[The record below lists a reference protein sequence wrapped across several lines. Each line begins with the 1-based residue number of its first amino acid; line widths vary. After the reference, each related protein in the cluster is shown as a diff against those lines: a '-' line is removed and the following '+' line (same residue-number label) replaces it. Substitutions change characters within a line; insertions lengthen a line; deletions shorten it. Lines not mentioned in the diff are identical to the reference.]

1 MTNPSVSSA
10 SNKKRFGELL
20 VEAGLLK
27 EEDVPRVLQEQ
38 RTKRGERFGET
49 VVRLGL
55 ASEVEIARALSDQ
68 LGIPFIDLTAMSIS
82 QAALQEVPE
91 RLAKKHQILPVA
103 VLQKELHLAMADP
116 LKFEALQ
123 DVRFTSN
130 CTIVPLLATVT
141 DIKKGI
147 QHHYSREKG
156 DTIDDLVKDMAGDL
170 PIELMQDHAE
180 FEGKEADDRRR
191 SESAPIVRVVNLI
204 VSQAVETGA
213 SDIHIEPG
221 KSNLLIRN
229 RVDGLLR
236 QSLEAPKWVQ
246 GPVISRIKVMSR
258 MDIAEKRL
266 PQDGRV
272 AIKVGQKMYDLRVS
286 TVPGSHGEKVVI
298 RVLDSSKVTASL
310 ESMGLEPSEFQQMQ
324 ALITRPQGIVLVTGP
339 TGAGKTST
347 LYGMLNSLHSVER
360 NITTI
365 EDPIEYELA
374 GINQTAVQEKIGLTF
389 GAMLRALLRQD
400 PDVIMLGEMRDAETT
415 NIALQ
420 ASITGHLVL
429 STMHTGNAVATVT
442 RLRNIGVPSYV
453 IASAVNGILAQ
464 RLVRSICQHCRKP
477 SAPTE
482 ADVARLGSLTNMAK
496 LESFV
501 GSGCV
506 MCNGSGYKGRTAVF
520 EILTFS
526 PAIRALVSADASE
539 LEIRRE
545 ALAEG
550 MHTLL
555 TAALAKVRAGK
566 TTLSE
571 LFRVIELDEVDQGSA
586 DECPSC
592 GSVTEPEFVAC
603 PVCAC
608 RLAPACPSCDRKVLE
623 HWKACP
629 YCCTRLDGPA
639 PKAGRAEMTV
649 VASDGRTK
657 AVRKPG
663 PALAAAN

>member
-1 MTNPSVSSA
+1 VD
-10 SNKKRFGELL
+10 
-20 VEAGLLK
+20 AGLLK
-27 EEDVPRVLQEQ
+27 EEDLPRVVQEQ
-38 RTKRGERFGET
+38 KSKRGERFGEA

-68 LGIPFIDLTAMSIS
+68 LGIAFIDLSAMSIS
-82 QAALQEVPE
+82 QQALQEVPE

-147 QHHYSREKG
+147 QHHYSKEKG
-156 DTIDDLVKDMAGDL
+156 ETIDTLVKDMAGDL
-170 PIELMQDHAE
+170 PLE
-180 FEGKEADDRRR
+180 FLENHDGDGNVADDKRRA
-191 SESAPIVRVVNLI
+191 ESAPIVRMVNLI
-204 VSQAVETGA
+204 VAQAVDTGA

-221 KSNLLIRN
+221 KTHLIVRN

-236 QSLEAPKWVQ
+236 HSLEAPRWVQ
-246 GPVISRIKVMSR
+246 GPVISRIKVMAKL
-258 MDIAEKRL
+258 DIAERRL

-272 AIKVGQKMYDLRVS
+272 AVKVGSKSLDLRVS
-286 TVPGSHGEKVVI
+286 TVPGKFGEKVVI
-298 RVLDSSKVTASL
+298 RILDSSKVTGSL
-310 ESMGLEPSEFQQMQ
+310 ATMGLEPEELEIIEG
-324 ALITRPQGIVLVTGP
+324 LINRPQGIVLVTGP

-347 LYGMLNSLHSVER
+347 LYGMLATLHSVER

-365 EDPIEYELA
+365 EDPIEYDLP
-374 GINQTAVQEKIGLTF
+374 GINQTATQEKIGLSF
-389 GAMLRALLRQD
+389 GTMLRALLRQD

-453 IASAVNGILAQ
+453 IASAVNGIMAQ
-464 RLVRSICQHCRKP
+464 RLVRAICQHCKKP
-477 SAPTE
+477 SAPSDS
-482 ADVARLGSLTNMAK
+482 DVARLGSLTNVAR
-496 LESFV
+496 LEGYV
-501 GSGCV
+501 GTGCV
-506 MCNGSGYKGRTAVF
+506 MCNGSGYKGRTGVY

-526 PAIRALVSADASE
+526 PSIRELVTQDAPE
-539 LEIRRE
+539 LQIRRE

-550 MHTLL
+550 MNTLL
-555 TAALAKVRAGK
+555 MATLKKVRAGK

-571 LFRVIELDEVDQGSA
+571 LFRVIELDEVDRGA
-586 DECPSC
+586 GDECPSC
-592 GSVTEPEFVAC
+592 GGVTEPDFLACPTCACRISPAC
-603 PVCAC
+603 PVCE
-608 RLAPACPSCDRKVLE
+608 RKVLE

-629 YCCTRLDGPA
+629 YCCTRLEGVDTMRLRPA
-639 PKAGRAEMTV
+639 P
-649 VASDGRTK
+649 VAHAPTAHAPAAHAPAASR
-657 AVRKPG
+657 RKPV
-663 PALAAAN
+663 ATLAAAK

>member
-1 MTNPSVSSA
+1 M
-10 SNKKRFGELL
+10 L

-27 EEDVPRVLQEQ
+27 AEDVPRVVQEQ
-38 RTKRGERFGET
+38 RSKRGERFGET

-82 QAALQEVPE
+82 PNALQEVPE
-91 RLAKKHQILPVA
+91 RLAKKHNILPVA

-130 CTIVPLLATVT
+130 CTVVPLLATLS

-147 QHHYSREKG
+147 QQHYSKEKG

-170 PIELMQDHAE
+170 PVELMQDNE
-180 FEGKEADDRRR
+180 LEGNLADDKRR
-191 SESAPIVRVVNLI
+191 SESAPIVRMVNLI

-221 KSNLLIRN
+221 KSHLLIRN

-236 QSLEAPKWVQ
+236 QSLEAPRWVT
-246 GPVISRIKVMSR
+246 GPVISRIKVMSK

-272 AIKVGQKMYDLRVS
+272 AIKVGQKSLDLRVS
-286 TVPGSHGEKVVI
+286 TVPAQHGEKVVI

-310 ESMGLEPSEFQQMQ
+310 ESMGLEATELGQMQ
-324 ALITRPQGIVLVTGP
+324 ALISRPQGIVLVTGP

-365 EDPIEYELA
+365 EDPIEYELP
-374 GINQTAVQEKIGLTF
+374 GVNQTAVQEKIGLTF
-389 GAMLRALLRQD
+389 GTMLRALLRQD

-453 IASAVNGILAQ
+453 VASAVNGILAQ

-482 ADVARLGSLTNMAK
+482 ADVARLGALTNMSK
-496 LESFV
+496 LECFE
-501 GSGCV
+501 GTGCV
-506 MCNGSGYKGRTAVF
+506 MCNGTGYKGRTAVF
-520 EILTFS
+520 EILTFT

-539 LEIRRE
+539 FDIRRE
-545 ALAEG
+545 ALSGG
-550 MHTLL
+550 MNTLL

-566 TTLSE
+566 TTLAE
-571 LFRVIELDEVDQGSA
+571 LFRVIEFDDMDHGSA
-586 DECPSC
+586 SECPSC
-592 GSVTEPEFVAC
+592 GGEIKQDYLAC
-603 PVCAC
+603 PVCTS
-608 RLAPACPSCDRKVLE
+608 RLSPQCPSCERKVLE

-629 YCCTRLDGPA
+629 YCCTRLEHA
-639 PKAGRAEMTV
+639 HERSALQEA
-649 VASDGRTK
+649 K
-657 AVRKPG
+657 AVAKIVKKPT
-663 PALAAAN
+663 LAASNG

>member
-1 MTNPSVSSA
+1 MTTQ
-10 SNKKRFGELL
+10 KKRLGELL
-20 VEAGLLK
+20 VDSGLLK
-27 EEDVPRVLQEQ
+27 DDDLARVLLEQ
-38 RTKRGERFGET
+38 KNKRGERLGET

-68 LGIPFIDLTAMSIS
+68 LGIPFIDLSAMSIS
-82 QAALQEVPE
+82 QQALQEVPE

-147 QHHYSREKG
+147 QHHYSKEKG
-156 DTIDDLVKDMAGDL
+156 ETIEMLVKDMAGDL
-170 PIELMQDHAE
+170 PLELMQDGE
-180 FEGKEADDRRR
+180 SDNIADDKRRA
-191 SESAPIVRVVNLI
+191 ESAPIVRMVNLI

-213 SDIHIEPG
+213 SDIHLEPG
-221 KSNLLIRN
+221 KTNLVVRN

-236 QSLEAPKWVQ
+236 HSLEAPKWVQ

-258 MDIAEKRL
+258 MDIAERRL

-272 AIKVGQKMYDLRVS
+272 AIKVGQKTLDLRVS
-286 TVPGSHGEKVVI
+286 SVPGPHGEKIVI
-298 RVLDSSKVTASL
+298 RILDSSKVTGSL
-310 ESMGLEPSEFQQMQ
+310 DTMGLEPSELEHIQS
-324 ALITRPQGIVLVTGP
+324 LISRPQGIVLVTGP

-347 LYGMLNSLHSVER
+347 LYGMLSSLHSVER
-360 NITTI
+360 NIATI
-365 EDPIEYELA
+365 EDPIEYELP
-374 GINQTAVQEKIGLTF
+374 GINQTATQEKIGLTF

-453 IASAVNGILAQ
+453 VASAVNGILAQ
-464 RLVRSICQHCRKP
+464 RLVRAICQHCKKP
-477 SAPTE
+477 STPSE
-482 ADVARLGSLTNMAK
+482 ADIARLGSLTNVAR
-496 LESFV
+496 LECFV
-501 GSGCV
+501 GAGCV
-506 MCNGSGYKGRTAVF
+506 MCNGTGYKGRTGVY
-520 EILTFS
+520 EILSFS
-526 PAIRALVSADASE
+526 PAIRELVSADASE
-539 LEIRRE
+539 LQIRRE

-550 MHTLL
+550 MNTLL
-555 TAALAKVRAGK
+555 MATLHKVRHGK
-566 TTLSE
+566 TTLAE
-571 LFRVIELDEVDQGSA
+571 LFRVIEIDEVDRGSGE
-586 DECPSC
+586 ECPSC
-592 GSVTEPEFVAC
+592 GAVTEPDYLAC
-603 PVCAC
+603 PACAC

-629 YCCTRLDGPA
+629 YCCTRLDKVDTRQLRAAPASPA
-639 PKAGRAEMTV
+639 PA
-649 VASDGRTK
+649 ASHK
-657 AVRKPG
+657 RKG
-663 PALAAAN
+663 APALAAAK

>member
-1 MTNPSVSSA
+1 MSSP
-10 SNKKRFGELL
+10 KKRFGELL

-27 EEDVPRVLQEQ
+27 EADLPRVLQEQ
-38 RTKRGERFGET
+38 KTKRGERFGET

-55 ASEVEIARALSDQ
+55 ASEIEIARALSDQ

-82 QAALQEVPE
+82 ANALQEVPE
-91 RLAKKHQILPVA
+91 RLAKKHMILPVA

-130 CTIVPLLATVT
+130 CTIVPLLATTT
-141 DIKKGI
+141 DIRKGI
-147 QHHYSREKG
+147 QQHYNREKG
-156 DTIDDLVKDMAGDL
+156 DTIEELVKDMAGDV
-170 PIELMQDHAE
+170 PIEFMQAAGE
-180 FEGKEADDRRR
+180 EGNTVDDKKR
-191 SESAPIVRVVNLI
+191 SESAPIIRMVNLI

-221 KSNLLIRN
+221 KSALQIRN

-236 QSLEAPKWVQ
+236 QSLEAPKWVT
-246 GPVISRIKVMSR
+246 GPVISRIKVMAH
-258 MDIAEKRL
+258 MDIAEKRM

-272 AIKVGQKMYDLRVS
+272 AIRVGQKSLDLRVS

-298 RVLDSSKVTASL
+298 RVLDSTKVTAPL
-310 ESMGLEPSEFQQMQ
+310 ESMGIDDEELAQMK
-324 ALITRPQGIVLVTGP
+324 ALISRPQGIVLVTGP

-347 LYGMLNSLHSVER
+347 LYGMLNSLRSVER

-374 GINQTAVQEKIGLTF
+374 GVNQTATQEKIGLTF
-389 GAMLRALLRQD
+389 GMMLRALLRQD
-400 PDVIMLGEMRDAETT
+400 PDVIMVGEMRDADTT

-429 STMHTGNAVATVT
+429 STLHTSNAVATIT

-453 IASAVNGILAQ
+453 LASAVNGILAQ
-464 RLVRSICQHCRKP
+464 RLVRAICQHCKKP
-477 SAPTE
+477 SAPSE
-482 ADVARLGSLTNMAK
+482 SDIARLGSLTNMTNF
-496 LESFV
+496 ECYV
-501 GSGCV
+501 GAGCV
-506 MCNGSGYKGRTAVF
+506 MCGGTGYKGRTGVF

-526 PAIRALVSADASE
+526 PAIRELVSADATE
-539 LEIRRE
+539 LQIRRE

-550 MHTLL
+550 MQTLL
-555 TAALAKVRAGK
+555 LATLRKVRAGR

-571 LFRVIELDEVDQGSA
+571 LFRVIELDEVDAGAA
-586 DECPSC
+586 DQCPSC
-592 GSVTEPEFVAC
+592 GTVTESEYLAC

-608 RLAPACPSCDRKVLE
+608 RLAPACPMCDRKVME

-629 YCCTRLDGPA
+629 YCCTRLDQPVPELKDVSGSRA
-639 PKAGRAEMTV
+639 PKV
-649 VASDGRTK
+649 
-657 AVRKPG
+657 VRKPA
-663 PALAAAN
+663 PALAAAK

>member
-1 MTNPSVSSA
+1 MTTAASTVPSPPPAPAPA
-10 SNKKRFGELL
+10 STKKRFGEML
-20 VEAGLLK
+20 VDAGLLK
-27 EEDVPRVLQEQ
+27 ADDLPRVVQEQ
-38 RTKRGERFGET
+38 RSKRGERFGET

-82 QAALQEVPE
+82 PNALQEVPE
-91 RLAKKHQILPVA
+91 RLAKKHMILPVA

-130 CTIVPLLATVT
+130 CTIVPLLATLS
-141 DIKKGI
+141 DINKGI
-147 QHHYSREKG
+147 QHHDNKEKC

-170 PIELMQDHAE
+170 PIELMQDAT
-180 FEGKEADDRRR
+180 EGEGTAADNLRK
-191 SESAPIVRVVNLI
+191 SQSAPIVRMVNLI

-272 AIKVGQKMYDLRVS
+272 AIKVGQKSLDLRVS
-286 TVPGSHGEKVVI
+286 TVPAQHGEKVVI
-298 RVLDSSKVTASL
+298 RVLDSSKVTAPL
-310 ESMGLEPSEFQQMQ
+310 ESMGLDEAELHHMQ
-324 ALITRPQGIVLVTGP
+324 SLIHRPQGIVLVTGP

-365 EDPIEYELA
+365 EDPIEYELP
-374 GINQTAVQEKIGLTF
+374 GVNQTAVQEKIGLSF
-389 GAMLRALLRQD
+389 GTMLRALLRQD

-429 STMHTGNAVATVT
+429 STMHTSNAVATVT
-442 RLRNIGVPSYV
+442 RLRNIGVPPYV

-464 RLVRSICQHCRKP
+464 RLVRAICQHCKKP
-477 SAPTE
+477 STPNE
-482 ADVARLGSLTNMAK
+482 LDVARLQNLTNMTTF
-496 LESFV
+496 ESFA
-501 GSGCV
+501 GAGCV

-520 EILTFS
+520 EILTFT
-526 PAIRALVSADASE
+526 PGIRALVTADASE

-545 ALAEG
+545 ALASG
-550 MHTLL
+550 MNTLL
-555 TAALAKVRAGK
+555 MATLAKVKAGR

-571 LFRVIELDEVDQGSA
+571 MFRVIELDEVEKSKAGECSA
-586 DECPSC
+586 C
-592 GSVTEPEFVAC
+592 GAVTEPDYMAC
-603 PVCAC
+603 PMCANPIG
-608 RLAPACPSCDRKVLE
+608 RKCPTCERKVLT
-623 HWKACP
+623 HWRACP
-629 YCCTRLDGPA
+629 YCCAHLEPGAGSATRMASGPEA
-639 PKAGRAEMTV
+639 HSK
-649 VASDGRTK
+649 VA
-657 AVRKPG
+657 
-663 PALAAAN
+663 

>member
-1 MTNPSVSSA
+1 VHAKAPGVDEHA
-10 SNKKRFGELL
+10 S
-20 VEAGLLK
+20 
-27 EEDVPRVLQEQ
+27 EQ
-38 RTKRGERFGET
+38 KTKRGERFGET

-55 ASEVEIARALSDQ
+55 ASEIEIARALSDQ

-82 QAALQEVPE
+82 ANALQEVPE
-91 RLAKKHQILPVA
+91 RLAKKHMILPVA

-130 CTIVPLLATVT
+130 CTIVPLLATTT
-141 DIKKGI
+141 DIRKGI
-147 QHHYSREKG
+147 QQHYNREKG
-156 DTIDDLVKDMAGDL
+156 DTIEELVKDMAGDV
-170 PIELMQDHAE
+170 PIEFMQAAGE
-180 FEGKEADDRRR
+180 EGNTVDDKKR
-191 SESAPIVRVVNLI
+191 SESAPIIRMVNLI

-221 KSNLLIRN
+221 KSALQIRN

-236 QSLEAPKWVQ
+236 QSLEAPKWVT
-246 GPVISRIKVMSR
+246 GPVISRIKVMAH
-258 MDIAEKRL
+258 MDIAEKRM

-272 AIKVGQKMYDLRVS
+272 AIRVGQKSLDLRVS

-298 RVLDSSKVTASL
+298 RVLDSTKVTAPL
-310 ESMGLEPSEFQQMQ
+310 ESMGIDDEELAQMK
-324 ALITRPQGIVLVTGP
+324 ALISRPQGIVLVTGP

-347 LYGMLNSLHSVER
+347 LYGMLNSLRSVER

-374 GINQTAVQEKIGLTF
+374 GVNQTATQEKIGLTF
-389 GAMLRALLRQD
+389 GMMLRALLRQD
-400 PDVIMLGEMRDAETT
+400 PDVIMVGEMRDADTT

-429 STMHTGNAVATVT
+429 STLHTSNAVATIT

-453 IASAVNGILAQ
+453 LASAVNGILAQ
-464 RLVRSICQHCRKP
+464 RLVRAICQHCKKP
-477 SAPTE
+477 SAPSE
-482 ADVARLGSLTNMAK
+482 SDIARLGSLTNMTNF
-496 LESFV
+496 ECYV
-501 GSGCV
+501 GAGCV
-506 MCNGSGYKGRTAVF
+506 MCGGTGYKGRTGVF

-526 PAIRALVSADASE
+526 PAIRELVSADATE
-539 LEIRRE
+539 LQIRRE

-550 MHTLL
+550 MQTLL
-555 TAALAKVRAGK
+555 LATLRKVRAGR

-571 LFRVIELDEVDQGSA
+571 LFRVIELDEVDAGAA
-586 DECPSC
+586 DQCPSC
-592 GSVTEPEFVAC
+592 GTVTESEYLAC

-608 RLAPACPSCDRKVLE
+608 RLAPACPMCDRKVME

-629 YCCTRLDGPA
+629 YCCTRLDQPVPELKDVSGSRA
-639 PKAGRAEMTV
+639 PKV
-649 VASDGRTK
+649 
-657 AVRKPG
+657 VRKPA
-663 PALAAAN
+663 PALAAAK

>member
-1 MTNPSVSSA
+1 MSSP
-10 SNKKRFGELL
+10 KKRFGELL

-27 EEDVPRVLQEQ
+27 EADLPRVLQEQ
-38 RTKRGERFGET
+38 KTKRGERFGET

-55 ASEVEIARALSDQ
+55 ASEIEIARALSDQ

-82 QAALQEVPE
+82 ANALQEVPE
-91 RLAKKHQILPVA
+91 RLAKKHMILPVA

-130 CTIVPLLATVT
+130 CTIVPLLATTT
-141 DIKKGI
+141 DIRKGI
-147 QHHYSREKG
+147 QQHYNREKG
-156 DTIDDLVKDMAGDL
+156 DTIEELVKDMAGDV
-170 PIELMQDHAE
+170 PIEFMQAAGE
-180 FEGKEADDRRR
+180 EGNTVDDKKR
-191 SESAPIVRVVNLI
+191 SESAPIIRMVNLI

-213 SDIHIEPG
+213 SDIHLEPG
-221 KSNLLIRN
+221 KSALQIRN

-236 QSLEAPKWVQ
+236 QSLEAPKWVT
-246 GPVISRIKVMSR
+246 GPVISRIKVMAH
-258 MDIAEKRL
+258 MDIAEKRM

-272 AIKVGQKMYDLRVS
+272 AIRVGQKSLDLRVS

-298 RVLDSSKVTASL
+298 RVLDSTKVTAPL
-310 ESMGLEPSEFQQMQ
+310 ESMGIDDEELAQMK
-324 ALITRPQGIVLVTGP
+324 ALISRPQGIVLVTGP

-347 LYGMLNSLHSVER
+347 LYGMLNSLRSVER

-374 GINQTAVQEKIGLTF
+374 GVNQTATQEKIGLTF
-389 GAMLRALLRQD
+389 GMMLRALLRQD
-400 PDVIMLGEMRDAETT
+400 PDVIMVGEMRDADTT

-429 STMHTGNAVATVT
+429 STLHTSNAVATIT

-453 IASAVNGILAQ
+453 LASAVNGILAQ
-464 RLVRSICQHCRKP
+464 RLVRAICQHCKKP
-477 SAPTE
+477 SAPSE
-482 ADVARLGSLTNMAK
+482 SDIARLGSLTNMTNF
-496 LESFV
+496 ECYV
-501 GSGCV
+501 GAGCV
-506 MCNGSGYKGRTAVF
+506 MCGGTGYKGRTGVF

-526 PAIRALVSADASE
+526 PAIRELVSADATE
-539 LEIRRE
+539 LQIRRE

-550 MHTLL
+550 MQTLL
-555 TAALAKVRAGK
+555 LATLRKVRAGR

-571 LFRVIELDEVDQGSA
+571 LFRVIELDEVDAGAA
-586 DECPSC
+586 DQCPSC
-592 GSVTEPEFVAC
+592 GTVTESEYLAC

-608 RLAPACPSCDRKVLE
+608 RLAPACPMCDRKVME

-629 YCCTRLDGPA
+629 YCCTRLDQPVPELKDVSGSRA
-639 PKAGRAEMTV
+639 PKV
-649 VASDGRTK
+649 
-657 AVRKPG
+657 VRKPA
-663 PALAAAN
+663 PALAAAK

>member
-1 MTNPSVSSA
+1 MSA
-10 SNKKRFGELL
+10 SKKRFGELL
-20 VEAGLLK
+20 VDAGLLK
-27 EEDVPRVLQEQ
+27 AEDLPRVLQEQ
-38 RTKRGERFGET
+38 RSKRGERLGEA

-123 DVRFTSN
+123 DVRFSSS

-147 QHHYSREKG
+147 QHHYSKEKG
-156 DTIDDLVKDMAGDL
+156 DTIDDLVKDMAGDM
-170 PIELMQDHAE
+170 PIEVQENGQYETKD
-180 FEGKEADDRRR
+180 ADDRRR
-191 SESAPIVRVVNLI
+191 SESAPIVRMVNLI
-204 VSQAVETGA
+204 VSQAVDTGA

-221 KSNLLIRN
+221 KTNLLIRN

-246 GPVISRIKVMSR
+246 GPVISRIKVMAK

-272 AIKVGQKMYDLRVS
+272 AIKVGQKSLDLRVS
-286 TVPGSHGEKVVI
+286 TVPGSYGEKVVI
-298 RVLDSSKVTASL
+298 RLLDSSKVKSSL
-310 ESMGLEPSEFQQMQ
+310 EEMGLESSELANMKN
-324 ALITRPQGIVLVTGP
+324 LIERPQGIVLVTGP

-347 LYGMLNSLHSVER
+347 LYGMLQTLHSVER

-365 EDPIEYELA
+365 EDPVEYELP
-374 GINQTAVQEKIGLTF
+374 GINQTAVQDKIGLTF
-389 GAMLRALLRQD
+389 GGMLRALLRQD

-429 STMHTGNAVATVT
+429 STMHTGNAIATVT

-464 RLVRSICQHCRKP
+464 RLVRTICQHCKKP
-477 SAPTE
+477 TPATE
-482 ADVARLGSLTNMAK
+482 ADVARLGSLTNMAR
-496 LESFV
+496 LQTFA
-501 GSGCV
+501 GAGCV
-506 MCNGSGYKGRTAVF
+506 MCNGTGYKGRTAVF
-520 EILTFS
+520 EILTFT
-526 PAIRALVSADASE
+526 PAIRALVSSDATEVE
-539 LEIRRE
+539 LRRE
-545 ALAEG
+545 ALASG
-550 MHTLL
+550 MNTLL
-555 TAALAKVRAGK
+555 QAALAKVNAGK
-566 TTLSE
+566 TTLAE
-571 LFRVIELDEVDQGSA
+571 LFRVIELDEVDNGSE

-592 GSVTEPEFVAC
+592 GAVTEPDYLAC
-603 PVCAC
+603 PACAC
-608 RLAPACPSCDRKVLE
+608 RLAPACPTCDRKVLE

-629 YCCTRLDGPA
+629 YCCTRLDEPPPRSKPA
-639 PKAGRAEMTV
+639 EVTAAAPSPQRI
-649 VASDGRTK
+649 
-657 AVRKPG
+657 RKHIN
-663 PALAAAN
+663 PALLAAK

>member
-1 MTNPSVSSA
+1 
-10 SNKKRFGELL
+10 
-20 VEAGLLK
+20 
-27 EEDVPRVLQEQ
+27 
-38 RTKRGERFGET
+38 
-49 VVRLGL
+49 
-55 ASEVEIARALSDQ
+55 
-68 LGIPFIDLTAMSIS
+68 
-82 QAALQEVPE
+82 
-91 RLAKKHQILPVA
+91 
-103 VLQKELHLAMADP
+103 MADP

-147 QHHYSREKG
+147 QHHYSKEKG
-156 DTIDDLVKDMAGDL
+156 DTIDTLVKDMAGDL
-170 PIELMQDHAE
+170 PVEVLQEGTE
-180 FEGKEADDRRR
+180 FDGKDADDMQRAAK
-191 SESAPIVRVVNLI
+191 SAPIIRMVNLI

-221 KSNLLIRN
+221 KSMLLIRN

-246 GPVISRIKVMSR
+246 GPVISRIKVMAH

-272 AIKVGQKMYDLRVS
+272 AIKVGQKSLDLRVS

-298 RVLDSSKVTASL
+298 RVLDSTKVTAPV
-310 ESMGLEPSEFQQMQ
+310 ESMGIDPAELEHIQD
-324 ALITRPQGIVLVTGP
+324 LISRPQGIVLVTGP

-389 GAMLRALLRQD
+389 GVMLRALLRQD

-429 STMHTGNAVATVT
+429 STMHTSNAVATVT

-464 RLVRSICQHCRKP
+464 RLVRGICSALQEAVDARP
-477 SAPTE
+477 SPIS
-482 ADVARLGSLTNMAK
+482 R
-496 LESFV
+496 
-501 GSGCV
+501 
-506 MCNGSGYKGRTAVF
+506 
-520 EILTFS
+520 
-526 PAIRALVSADASE
+526 
-539 LEIRRE
+539 
-545 ALAEG
+545 
-550 MHTLL
+550 
-555 TAALAKVRAGK
+555 
-566 TTLSE
+566 
-571 LFRVIELDEVDQGSA
+571 GSA
-586 DECPSC
+586 
-592 GSVTEPEFVAC
+592 A
-603 PVCAC
+603 
-608 RLAPACPSCDRKVLE
+608 
-623 HWKACP
+623 
-629 YCCTRLDGPA
+629 
-639 PKAGRAEMTV
+639 
-649 VASDGRTK
+649 
-657 AVRKPG
+657 
-663 PALAAAN
+663 

>member
-1 MTNPSVSSA
+1 MTTQ
-10 SNKKRFGELL
+10 KKRLGELL
-20 VEAGLLK
+20 VDSGLLK
-27 EEDVPRVLQEQ
+27 DEDLARVLLEQ
-38 RTKRGERFGET
+38 KNKRGERLGET

-68 LGIPFIDLTAMSIS
+68 LGIPFIDLSAMAIS
-82 QAALQEVPE
+82 QQALQEVPE

-147 QHHYSREKG
+147 QHHYSKEKG
-156 DTIDDLVKDMAGDL
+156 ETIDMLVKDMAGDL
-170 PIELMQDHAE
+170 PLELMQDAD
-180 FEGKEADDRRR
+180 GDNLADDKRRA
-191 SESAPIVRVVNLI
+191 ESAPIVRMVNLI

-213 SDIHIEPG
+213 SDIHLEPG
-221 KSNLLIRN
+221 KANLVVRN

-236 QSLEAPKWVQ
+236 HSLEAPKWVQ

-258 MDIAEKRL
+258 MDIAERRL

-272 AIKVGQKMYDLRVS
+272 AIKVGQKTLDLRVS
-286 TVPGSHGEKVVI
+286 SVPGPHGEKIVI
-298 RVLDSSKVTASL
+298 RILDSSKVTASL
-310 ESMGLEPSEFQQMQ
+310 DTMGLEPAELEHIQS
-324 ALITRPQGIVLVTGP
+324 LISRPQGIVLVTGP

-347 LYGMLNSLHSVER
+347 LYGMLSSLHSVER
-360 NITTI
+360 NIATI
-365 EDPIEYELA
+365 EDPIEYELP
-374 GINQTAVQEKIGLTF
+374 GINQTSTQEKIGLTF
-389 GAMLRALLRQD
+389 GIMLRALLRQD

-453 IASAVNGILAQ
+453 VASAVNGILAQ
-464 RLVRSICQHCRKP
+464 RLVRAICQHCKKP
-477 SAPTE
+477 STPSE
-482 ADVARLGSLTNMAK
+482 ADIARLGSLTNVAR
-496 LESFV
+496 LECYV
-501 GSGCV
+501 GAGCV
-506 MCNGSGYKGRTAVF
+506 MCNGTGYKGRTGVY
-520 EILTFS
+520 EILSFS
-526 PAIRALVSADASE
+526 PAIRELVSADASE
-539 LEIRRE
+539 LQIRRE

-550 MHTLL
+550 MNTLL
-555 TAALAKVRAGK
+555 MATLHKVRHGK
-566 TTLSE
+566 TTLAE
-571 LFRVIELDEVDQGSA
+571 LFRVIEIDEVDRGSGE
-586 DECPSC
+586 ECPSC
-592 GSVTEPEFVAC
+592 GTVTEPDYLAC
-603 PVCAC
+603 PACAC

-629 YCCTRLDGPA
+629 YCCTRLDKAGIRQLRPA
-639 PKAGRAEMTV
+639 PPSPAHA
-649 VASDGRTK
+649 ASPK
-657 AVRKPG
+657 RKG
-663 PALAAAN
+663 ASALAAAK

>member
-1 MTNPSVSSA
+1 MTTQ
-10 SNKKRFGELL
+10 KKRFGELL
-20 VEAGLLK
+20 VDAGLLK
-27 EEDVPRVLQEQ
+27 EEDLPRVLNEQ
-38 RTKRGERFGET
+38 KSKRGERFGET

-68 LGIPFIDLTAMSIS
+68 LGIPFIDLSAMSIS
-82 QAALQEVPE
+82 QQALQEVPE

-147 QHHYSREKG
+147 QHHYSKEKG
-156 DTIDDLVKDMAGDL
+156 DTIDTLVKDMAGDIPL
-170 PIELMQDHAE
+170 ELQQE
-180 FEGKEADDRRR
+180 LEEGSITDDKKRA
-191 SESAPIVRVVNLI
+191 ESAPIIRMVNLI

-221 KSNLLIRN
+221 KAQLVVRN

-236 QSLEAPKWVQ
+236 HSLEAPRWVT
-246 GPVISRIKVMSR
+246 GPVISRIKVMAK
-258 MDIAEKRL
+258 MDIAERRL

-272 AIKVGQKMYDLRVS
+272 AIKVGQKSLDLRVS
-286 TVPGSHGEKVVI
+286 TVPNKYGEKVVI
-298 RVLDSSKVTASL
+298 RILDSSKVTGSL
-310 ESMGLEPSEFQQMQ
+310 DSMGLEPAELEMMQ
-324 ALITRPQGIVLVTGP
+324 ALIERPQGIVLVTGP

-347 LYGMLNSLHSVER
+347 LYAMLNSLASVER

-365 EDPIEYELA
+365 EDPIEYELG
-374 GINQTAVQEKIGLTF
+374 GINQTAVQEKIGLSF
-389 GAMLRALLRQD
+389 GGMLRALLRQD

-453 IASAVNGILAQ
+453 VASAVNGILAQ
-464 RLVRSICQHCRKP
+464 RLVRAICQNCKKP
-477 SAPTE
+477 STPTE
-482 ADVARLGSLTNMAK
+482 ADIARLGSLTNMSR
-496 LESFV
+496 LECYV

-506 MCNGSGYKGRTAVF
+506 MCGGSGYKGRTGVY
-520 EILTFS
+520 EILTFTPS
-526 PAIRALVSADASE
+526 IREMVSSDASE
-539 LEIRRE
+539 MAIRRE
-545 ALAEG
+545 ALSQG
-550 MHTLL
+550 MNTLL
-555 TAALAKVRAGK
+555 TATLSKVRAGK

-571 LFRVIELDEVDQGSA
+571 LFRVIELDEVDRGSE

-592 GSVTEPEFVAC
+592 GAVTEPDYLAC
-603 PVCAC
+603 PACAC
-608 RLAPACPSCDRKVLE
+608 RLAPACPTCDRKVLE

-629 YCCTRLDGPA
+629 YCCTRLDVPPPAKSTSSGPPVLTA
-639 PKAGRAEMTV
+639 P
-649 VASDGRTK
+649 RTK
-657 AVRKPG
+657 AARKAMA
-663 PALAAAN
+663 ALAVAK

>member
-1 MTNPSVSSA
+1 MTTP
-10 SNKKRFGELL
+10 KKRFGELL
-20 VEAGLLK
+20 VDAGLLK
-27 EEDVPRVLQEQ
+27 EEDLPRVLQEQ
-38 RTKRGERFGET
+38 KTKRNERFGET

-68 LGIPFIDLTAMSIS
+68 LGIAFIDLSAMSIS
-82 QAALQEVPE
+82 QQALQEVPE

-130 CTIVPLLATVT
+130 CTIVPLLATVS

-147 QHHYSREKG
+147 QHHYSKEKG
-156 DTIDDLVKDMAGDL
+156 DSIDSLVKDMAGDQ
-170 PIELMQDHAE
+170 PME
-180 FEGKEADDRRR
+180 FMDSPDGDGNIADDKRR
-191 SESAPIVRVVNLI
+191 SESAPIVRMVNLI
-204 VSQAVETGA
+204 VSQAVESGA

-221 KSNLLIRN
+221 KTQLVVRN

-236 QSLEAPKWVQ
+236 HSLEAPRWVQ
-246 GPVISRIKVMSR
+246 GPVISRIKVMSKL
-258 MDIAEKRL
+258 DIAERRL

-272 AIKVGQKMYDLRVS
+272 AIKVGQKSLDLRVS
-286 TVPGSHGEKVVI
+286 TVPGKYGEKVVI
-298 RVLDSSKVTASL
+298 RILDSSKVTGSL
-310 ESMGLEPSEFQQMQ
+310 DTLGMDPAELAHIHS
-324 ALITRPQGIVLVTGP
+324 LIERPQGIVLVTGP

-347 LYGMLNSLHSVER
+347 LYGMLSTLHSVER

-365 EDPIEYELA
+365 EDPIEYELP
-374 GINQTAVQEKIGLTF
+374 GVNQTATQEKIGLTF
-389 GAMLRALLRQD
+389 GTMLRALLRQD

-442 RLRNIGVPSYV
+442 RLRNIGVPPYV
-453 IASAVNGILAQ
+453 IASAVNGIIAQ
-464 RLVRSICQHCRKP
+464 RLVRGICQNCKKP
-477 SAPTE
+477 STPSE
-482 ADVARLGSLTNMAK
+482 QDVARLSSLTNMAR
-496 LESFV
+496 LECFV

-506 MCNGSGYKGRTAVF
+506 MCNGTGYKGRTGVY
-520 EILTFS
+520 EILSFS
-526 PAIRALVSADASE
+526 PAIRELVTADAPE
-539 LEIRRE
+539 LQIRRE

-550 MHTLL
+550 MNTLL
-555 TAALAKVRAGK
+555 MACLNKVRAGR

-571 LFRVIELDEVDQGSA
+571 LFRVIEIDEVDKGSE

-592 GSVTEPEFVAC
+592 GAVTEPDFLACPACACRISPAC
-603 PVCAC
+603 PVCE
-608 RLAPACPSCDRKVLE
+608 RKVLE

-629 YCCTRLDGPA
+629 YCCTRLEGVDTMQLKAAPAAAKAPA
-639 PKAGRAEMTV
+639 PTPIK
-649 VASDGRTK
+649 
-657 AVRKPG
+657 RKPG
-663 PALAAAN
+663 PTLAAAK

>member
-1 MTNPSVSSA
+1 MSSP
-10 SNKKRFGELL
+10 KKRFGELL

-27 EEDVPRVLQEQ
+27 EADLPRVLQEQ
-38 RTKRGERFGET
+38 KTKRGERFGET

-55 ASEVEIARALSDQ
+55 ASEIEIARALSDQ

-82 QAALQEVPE
+82 ANALQEVPE
-91 RLAKKHQILPVA
+91 RLARKHMILPVA

-130 CTIVPLLATVT
+130 CTIVPLLATAT

-147 QHHYSREKG
+147 QHHYHKEKG
-156 DTIDDLVKDMAGDL
+156 DTIEDLVKDMAGDV
-170 PIELMQDHAE
+170 PIEFMQAGGDE
-180 FEGKEADDRRR
+180 SNTVDDKKR
-191 SESAPIVRVVNLI
+191 SESAPIIRMVNLI

-221 KSNLLIRN
+221 KSVLQIRN

-236 QSLEAPKWVQ
+236 QSLEAPRWVT
-246 GPVISRIKVMSR
+246 GPVISRIKVMAH
-258 MDIAEKRL
+258 MDIAEKRM

-272 AIKVGQKMYDLRVS
+272 AIRVGQKSLDLRVS

-298 RVLDSSKVTASL
+298 RVLDSTKVTAPL
-310 ESMGLEPSEFQQMQ
+310 ESMGLDEDELTQMR
-324 ALITRPQGIVLVTGP
+324 ALISRPQGIVLVTGP

-347 LYGMLNSLHSVER
+347 LYGMLNSLRSVER

-374 GINQTAVQEKIGLTF
+374 GVNQTATQEKIGLTF
-389 GAMLRALLRQD
+389 GTMLRALLRQD
-400 PDVIMLGEMRDAETT
+400 PDVIMVGEMRDADTT

-429 STMHTGNAVATVT
+429 STLHTSNAVATIT

-464 RLVRSICQHCRKP
+464 RLVRALCQHCRKP

-482 ADVARLGSLTNMAK
+482 SDIARLGSLTNMTNF
-496 LESFV
+496 ECYV
-501 GSGCV
+501 GAGCV
-506 MCNGSGYKGRTAVF
+506 MCGGTGYKGRTGVF

-526 PAIRALVSADASE
+526 PAIRELVSADATE
-539 LEIRRE
+539 LQIRRE

-550 MHTLL
+550 MQTLL
-555 TAALAKVRAGK
+555 MATLRKVRAGR

-571 LFRVIELDEVDQGSA
+571 LFRVIELDEVDTGAA
-586 DECPSC
+586 DQCPSC
-592 GSVTEPEFVAC
+592 GTVTESEYLAC

-608 RLAPACPSCDRKVLE
+608 RLAPACPSCDRKVME

-629 YCCTRLDGPA
+629 YCCTRLDQPA
-639 PKAGRAEMTV
+639 PVTQVPGARPHK
-649 VASDGRTK
+649 VARRTGT
-657 AVRKPG
+657 G
-663 PALAAAN
+663 PALAAAT